1 MGGMGVKAGT
11 PDQVAM
17 PRYGSL
23 NHKSLS
29 GQRVPTE
36 NDWFENEVSKQ
47 HGICKWQSSSKLG

>member
-1 MGGMGVKAGT
+1 MDVKAGT
-11 PDQVAM
+11 PDQVTV